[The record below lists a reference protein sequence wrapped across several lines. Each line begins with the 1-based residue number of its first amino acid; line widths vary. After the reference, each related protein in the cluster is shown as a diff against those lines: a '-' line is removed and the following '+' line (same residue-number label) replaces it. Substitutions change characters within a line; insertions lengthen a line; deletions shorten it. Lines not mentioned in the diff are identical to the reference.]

1 VVVKL
6 NSMVS
11 KMEWRKR
18 RRGDIDLMGDLNRLA
33 DASFQLY
40 PSVGG
45 WPSAA
50 YGMVAQPDRRRCGS
64 IAGGGQCPWVVR
76 FGPYGC
82 WAGGR
87 WKQRENNWAAQ
98 GVLDRIEG
106 WAAEVF
112 SPFITFEFKIQ
123 RLK

>member
-1 VVVKL
+1 LRQWGSRDDRPVVVKL

-50 YGMVAQPDRRRCGS
+50 YGVVAQPDRRRCGS
-64 IAGGGQCPWVVR
+64 IVGGGQCPWVVR
-76 FGPYGC
+76 FGP
-82 WAGGR
+82 
-87 WKQRENNWAAQ
+87 
-98 GVLDRIEG
+98 
-106 WAAEVF
+106 
-112 SPFITFEFKIQ
+112 
-123 RLK
+123 